1 MKFKELVDD
10 IVYFEATALDKLA
23 LLKFIDASIGD
34 IDVHRVEMSSMGASR
49 TELEEMRQ
57 VISGHTNAQKPIA
70 MRHNLFVGMRSAAN
84 AWKTFGFD
92 LAQPEEYDKIGADVE
107 TVDALLKMYSDSLK
121 ET

>member
-1 MKFKELVDD
+1 M
-10 IVYFEATALDKLA
+10 DKAA
-23 LLKFIDASIGD
+23 LLIFIDESFGD

-57 VISGHTNAQKPIA
+57 VIIGHTNSQKQIA
-70 MRHNLFVGMRSAAN
+70 MRHDLFVSMRNAAN

-92 LAQPEEYDKIGADVE
+92 LAQPEEYDKISADE
-107 TVDALLKMYSDSLK
+107 KIVDALLKMYSDSLK